1 LNFSILKAI
10 ATKALGK
17 TRVHLATNDVE
28 PLILHWAL
36 AKKAGEWEVQLYI
49 YVANSVSERNSQYT
63 VMTRCFLIVQAP
75 PSSIAPSGSTLL
87 DKACETSFVES
98 ELDGLQY
105 QVRTI

>member
-1 LNFSILKAI
+1 MWS
-10 ATKALGK
+10 
-17 TRVHLATNDVE
+17 HLFFTG
-28 PLILHWAL
+28 HWQKRL
-36 AKKAGEWEVQLYI
+36 ESGRYN
-49 YVANSVSERNSQYT
+49 YTFMFANSVSERKSQYT

-105 QVRTI
+105 QVHTI